1 MTTITPVTVG
11 VGALSVEDVVA
22 VARYGANVEI
32 DPAALEEI
40 AATRER
46 IEELAA
52 DPTPVYGVSTGF
64 GALATKHI
72 PEDMRAQLQV
82 SLVRSHAA
90 GSGPE
95 VEEEVIRA
103 LMLLRLSTLCTG
115 CLLYTSDAA
124 DDQST
129 V

>member
-1 MTTITPVTVG
+1 MTHAVSVG
-11 VGALSVEDVVA
+11 IGALSVEDVVA
-22 VARYGANVEI
+22 VARHGAEVAI
-32 DPAALEEI
+32 DQAALDEI

-46 IEELAA
+46 VEELAA

-90 GSGPE
+90 GTGPE

-115 CLLYTSDAA
+115 RTLSLIHI
-124 DDQST
+124 
-129 V
+129 